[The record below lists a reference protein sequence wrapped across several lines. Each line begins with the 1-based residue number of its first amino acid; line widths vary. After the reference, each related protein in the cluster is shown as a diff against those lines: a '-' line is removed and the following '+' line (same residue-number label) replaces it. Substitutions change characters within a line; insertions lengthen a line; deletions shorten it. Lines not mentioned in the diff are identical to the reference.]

1 MGCGTDASARVGFAT
16 GAVAREGVLVTGVV
30 VCESGAEPGGVWST
44 ESRKEKVWETG
55 LKLSPVIKAKLA
67 LTSPPLLAAAELI
80 LASGLL
86 VGTFSSCCFCP
97 FLVETGKSSTHMG
110 S

>member
-1 MGCGTDASARVGFAT
+1 M
-16 GAVAREGVLVTGVV
+16 TGVV
-30 VCESGAEPGGVWST
+30 VCESGVEPGGVCST

-67 LTSPPLLAAAELI
+67 LTSPPLLAAAELMF
-80 LASGLL
+80 ASALMG
-86 VGTFSSCCFCP
+86 GAFPSCCFCP